1 MSTITQF
8 PSGNTQYRIEF
19 DYLARTFV
27 VVTLVNSSN
36 PTLNRVLE
44 VGRDYR
50 FLNPTMIEML
60 VDQSGFDIV
69 RIHRQTGTDL
79 VVDFRNGSVL
89 TASDLTN
96 SELQAIHIAEEGR
109 DQTVDLAKEYAD
121 AAGSSA
127 GNAKDS
133 EDEAR
138 RIAASIREAGLIG
151 YITRR
156 SFEKGY
162 NVTTW
167 SEVLLWEED
176 GDYYRWDGTLPK
188 NVPAGSTPETSGG
201 IGLGAWVSVG
211 DAALRSQI
219 SNPEGAILYPELQM
233 ARWRDEGDVRGWGA
247 KGDGVT
253 DSTENIAASLSSQKA
268 VVASEGVFSSSG
280 INSNYCNLD
289 GRGSGVLSH
298 RSSTGNY
305 LVFNNP
311 RTGRLSNITVESNK
325 ATDTT
330 QGQQVSLAGG
340 SDVTVSDV
348 NFSNVK
354 GTGFSLIAYP
364 NDAPPDGLMIKGI
377 RGSYSGYAT
386 NKAAGCVLA
395 DSSVNSLIDN
405 VIAKNYPQFGAVEL
419 KGTASYNIVSNVIG
433 ADCQHVTYNGTE
445 GSIAP
450 SNNIIKGVMANNPKY
465 AAVVAGKGNTNLISD
480 VLVDYSTSDASQAHG
495 VTVEGSDNVINNVLM
510 SGCDGTNSLGQG
522 QTATIARFIGTAN
535 NNYASVFPSYSAT
548 GVITFESG
556 STRNFVEVKH
566 PGRRNDLLSSAST
579 IDGAATIDGTSNSNV
594 VHAPAL
600 GQYIGSMSGRFE
612 WWIKS
617 MSLPSGVLTSADKYR
632 MLGDGAVSLAV
643 GGGASSQ
650 VRLFT
655 SDGIYRTVSLTNGN
669 VRLPTSSTGYLQL
682 GSNAMTPDSTNT
694 YALGSASRAWSG
706 GFTQSAFTVVS
717 DARDKTEP
725 LNISDALL
733 DAWSEVD
740 FVQFQYLDRIEEKG
754 ADSARWHFGI
764 IAQRAKEAFER
775 HGIDAHRY
783 GFLCFDSWDDVYE
796 EDANGYR
803 KLITP
808 AGSRYGIRYEEVL
821 ILEAALMR
829 RTIKRMQEALA
840 VMSK

>member
-138 RIAASIREAGLIG
+138 RIAESIREAGLIG

-253 DSTENIAASLSSQKA
+253 DSTENIAASLNSQKA

-305 LVFNNP
+305 LVFNNL
-311 RTGRLSNITVESNK
+311 RSGRLSNITVESNK

-364 NDAPPDGLMIKGI
+364 NDAPPNGLMIKGI

-405 VIAKNYPQFGAVEL
+405 VIAKNYPRFGAVEL

-445 GSIAP
+445 GSTAP
-450 SNNIIKGVMANNPKY
+450 SNNLINGVVANNPKY
-465 AAVVAGKGNTNLISD
+465 AAVVAGKGSTNLISD
-480 VLVDYSTSDASQAHG
+480 VLVDFSTSDARQAHG

-510 SGCDGTNSLGQG
+510 SGCDGTNSLGQA

-566 PGRRNDLLSSAST
+566 PGRRNDLLSTAST
-579 IDGAATIDGTSNSNV
+579 IDGAATIDGTNNSNV

-612 WWIKS
+612 WRIKS
-617 MSLPSGVLTSADKYR
+617 MSLPSGVLTSADTYR
-632 MLGDGAVSLAV
+632 MLADGAVSLAV
-643 GGGASSQ
+643 GGGTSSQ

-655 SDGIYRTVSLTNGN
+655 SDGTYRNISLTSGN
-669 VRLPTSSTGYLQL
+669 VRLPTSSAGYLQL

-796 EDANGYR
+796 EDANGSR
-803 KLITP
+803 RLITP

>member
-1 MSTITQF
+1 MNEMFSQGGKGSTGI
-8 PSGNTQYRIEF
+8 
-19 DYLARTFV
+19 
-27 VVTLVNSSN
+27 
-36 PTLNRVLE
+36 
-44 VGRDYR
+44 
-50 FLNPTMIEML
+50 
-60 VDQSGFDIV
+60 
-69 RIHRQTGTDL
+69 
-79 VVDFRNGSVL
+79 
-89 TASDLTN
+89 LTN
-96 SELQAIHIAEEGR
+96 KQAIARKFGVKQNEVVYFAVG
-109 DQTVDLAKEYAD
+109 VDLGEYKVIYDKTTQRAYSLPAD
-121 AAGSSA
+121 LGSGVTAVSLNTAGVLVHST
-127 GNAKDS
+127 GNVDLGALAVSRGEFITVPGSFSLGYEIKVKN
-133 EDEAR
+133 ECLEYQG
-138 RIAASIREAGLIG
+138 GL
-151 YITRR
+151 
-156 SFEKGY
+156 
-162 NVTTW
+162 
-167 SEVLLWEED
+167 
-176 GDYYRWDGTLPK
+176 YRWDGALPK
-188 NVPAGSTPETSGG
+188 VVDAGSVPD
-201 IGLGAWVSVG
+201 IGTGKWLSVG

-219 SNPEGAILYPELQM
+219 SDPDGASSYPELQM

-253 DSTENIAASLSSQKA
+253 DSTENIAASLNSQKA
-268 VVASEGVFSSSG
+268 VVASDGVFSSSG

-305 LVFNNP
+305 LVFNNL
-311 RTGRLSNITVESNK
+311 RSGRLSNITVESNK

-340 SDVTVSDV
+340 SDVTISDV

-354 GTGFSLIAYP
+354 GAGFSLITYP
-364 NDAPPDGLMIKGI
+364 NDAPSDGLMIKGI

-386 NKAAGCVLA
+386 NKAAGCILA
-395 DSSVNSLIDN
+395 DSSVNSLINN

-433 ADCQHVTYNGTE
+433 ADCQHVTYNGTK

-450 SNNIIKGVMANNPKY
+450 SNNLINGVVANNPKY
-465 AAVVAGKGNTNLISD
+465 AAVVAGKGSTNLISD
-480 VLVDYSTSDASQAHG
+480 VLVDFSISDASQAHG
-495 VTVEGSDNVINNVLM
+495 VTVEGSDNVISNVLM
-510 SGCDGTNSLGQG
+510 SGCDGTNSLGQA
-522 QTATIARFIGTAN
+522 QTATIARFIDTAN

-566 PGRRNDLLSSAST
+566 PGRRNDLLSATGT
-579 IDGAATIDGTSNSNV
+579 IEGAVTIDGTSNSNV

-612 WWIKS
+612 WRIKS

-643 GGGASSQ
+643 GGGTSSQ

-655 SDGIYRTVSLTNGN
+655 SDGTSRTVSLTNGN

-682 GSNAMTPDSTNT
+682 GSDAMTPDSTNT

-796 EDANGYR
+796 EDANGSR